1 MVKQNVGFLFQTG
14 IQGRGELFDASS
26 ALACG
31 RAARAPSEPVLT
43 CQLFFQFA

>member
-43 CQLFFQFA
+43 CQLHFHFA